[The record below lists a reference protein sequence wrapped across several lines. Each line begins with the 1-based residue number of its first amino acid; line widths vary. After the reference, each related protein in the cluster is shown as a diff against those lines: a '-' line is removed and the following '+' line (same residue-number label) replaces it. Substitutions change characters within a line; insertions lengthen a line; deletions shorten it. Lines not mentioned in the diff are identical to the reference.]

1 MNDVMEQIKTLSA
14 TLDEETTRFHPTGRL
29 LLLGSYESVFLKA
42 VKRKADLLGIDCD
55 LTQYPCPPYKAVVVD
70 RETVPSDIKLTT
82 EVDIDHSYSQ
92 GMSSVSQATLALL
105 LALDLVH
112 AKDITIVGR
121 GHAVQNLAKYLTLG
135 NATVTVDIASTDSGG
150 RLWYDF
156 LERLGY
162 YVPYEKRTKE
172 NDWYGKDMVLDN
184 EQAKQLVDYAVKK
197 EVYNWDGVEWIVT
210 KALAHGN
217 KVVINADW

>member
-55 LTQYPCPPYKAVVVD
+55 LTQYPCPPYEAVVVD
-70 RETVPSDIKLTT
+70 RETAPFDIKLTA

-105 LALDLVH
+105 LALDLVY

-121 GHAVQNLAKYLTLG
+121 GHAVQNLAKYLT
-135 NATVTVDIASTDSGG
+135 
-150 RLWYDF
+150 
-156 LERLGY
+156 
-162 YVPYEKRTKE
+162 
-172 NDWYGKDMVLDN
+172 
-184 EQAKQLVDYAVKK
+184 DYAVKK

-210 KALAHGN
+210 EALAHGN